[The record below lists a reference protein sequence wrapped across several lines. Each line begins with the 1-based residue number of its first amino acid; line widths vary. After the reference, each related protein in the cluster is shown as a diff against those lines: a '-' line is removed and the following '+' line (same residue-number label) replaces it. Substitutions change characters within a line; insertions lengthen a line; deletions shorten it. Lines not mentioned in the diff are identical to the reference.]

1 MKNEALSSGAEEA
14 PISLTGGMDA
24 GRGVV
29 SMRTCWLNLWGGG
42 VLVRIWGG
50 GEGGGLWLA
59 GGHCEDVGGGD
70 GRWSGRVWS
79 GGFEVR

>member
-29 SMRTCWLNLWGGG
+29 SMRTCWENLWGGVSLG
-42 VLVRIWGG
+42 WEG
-50 GEGGGLWLA
+50 GEGGVRLWLA
-59 GGHCEDVGGGD
+59 GGHCGGAGCGK
-70 GRWSGRVWS
+70 GRGEIWRGVES
-79 GGFEVR
+79 

>member
-42 VLVRIWGG
+42 VLARIWGG
-50 GEGGGLWLA
+50 GGGEVDFGWRAAIVKMLVVGMGAGQGGCGVEG
-59 GGHCEDVGGGD
+59 
-70 GRWSGRVWS
+70 
-79 GGFEVR
+79 